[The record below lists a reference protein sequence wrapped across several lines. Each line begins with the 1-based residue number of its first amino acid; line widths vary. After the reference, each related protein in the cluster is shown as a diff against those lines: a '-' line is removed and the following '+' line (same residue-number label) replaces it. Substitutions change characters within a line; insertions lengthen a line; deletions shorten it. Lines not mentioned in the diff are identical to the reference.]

1 MRIIL
6 NNTFQLQSGVD
17 ADARYDAVRGK
28 ISSLFAPLITLT
40 SKYVHLIGIDEMPS
54 CDRMTFFSSSL
65 LLMINIWTLR
75 TIEKTKL
82 REILSQMSTESQHSL
97 IMVLL
102 ATQTTY
108 RFRPEAILERE
119 KKLKN
124 QGKQNMDKLSE
135 LNKGH
140 QSAISMLRQPHSLPR
155 STSLIETNISG
166 TSSVRSWKQVRTRGL
181 TNTTS
186 FANDLPI
193 QPVKEAGA
201 DMVNIDLDISTEV
214 THSILDMLD
223 ELNQLELDGQ
233 CQYDVC
239 LLLTELILTP
249 QSSGKGA
256 LF

>member
-1 MRIIL
+1 M
-6 NNTFQLQSGVD
+6 
-17 ADARYDAVRGK
+17 
-28 ISSLFAPLITLT
+28 
-40 SKYVHLIGIDEMPS
+40 
-54 CDRMTFFSSSL
+54 
-65 LLMINIWTLR
+65 R
-75 TIEKTKL
+75 TIEKSKL
-82 REILSQMSTESQHSL
+82 LDILSQMSTESLHSL

-102 ATQTTY
+102 ATQTIY

-119 KKLKN
+119 KKSKN

-135 LNKGH
+135 LTKGH

-155 STSLIETNISG
+155 STSLIETSISG

-186 FANDLPI
+186 FASDIPLN
-193 QPVKEAGA
+193 QSVKEAGA

-249 QSSGKGA
+249 QSSGIGGHFSY
-256 LF
+256 L